1 MKEIRKEESS
11 MFEVE
16 LEAKS
21 KEESIKLACEKL
33 NASESEI
40 VYHVEEET
48 TGKLFKS
55 SIYKIKATTFTN
67 LVEKVKEYLKEV
79 IVNLGLDVQ
88 FESSIRERKI
98 NISMYADNNAI
109 LIGKDGK
116 TLKALETLA
125 KQKVQNDYGVH
136 VSVSLDVENYKEKKI
151 KNLEYMAKK
160 IAREVRST
168 KVEATLENM
177 NSFERR
183 VVHNIL
189 TDFKGVTTISEGEE
203 PNRHVIIKPTDN

>member
-1 MKEIRKEESS
+1 

-16 LEAKS
+16 LEAKT
-21 KEESIKLACEKL
+21 KEEAIKLATEKL

-40 VYHVEEET
+40 IYHVEEEI

-55 SIYKIKATTFTN
+55 SNYKIKAITLTD
-67 LVEKVKEYLKEV
+67 LVEQIKEYLKA
-79 IVNLGLDVQ
+79 IIINLGLEVQ
-88 FESSIRERKI
+88 FESSIRDRKI
-98 NISMYADNNAI
+98 NVAMYADNNAI

-116 TLKALETLA
+116 TLKALETLV
-125 KQKVQNDYGVH
+125 KQKVLNTYGVH
-136 VSVSLDVENYKEKKI
+136 ITISLDVENYKEKRI

-183 VVHNIL
+183 IVHNIL
-189 TDFKGVTTISEGEE
+189 TDFKGVETTSEGEE
-203 PNRHVIIKPTDN
+203 QNRHVIIKPTD

>member
-1 MKEIRKEESS
+1 

-21 KEESIKLACEKL
+21 KEEAVRLACEKL
-33 NASESEI
+33 NASENEI

-55 SIYKIKATTFTN
+55 STYKIKATTFTN
-67 LVEKVKEYLKEV
+67 LVEQVKEFLKEV
-79 IVNLGLDVQ
+79 IINLGLDVQ
-88 FESSIRERKI
+88 FESSIRERKM

-116 TLKALETLA
+116 TLKALETLV

-136 VSVSLDVENYKEKKI
+136 VSISLDVENYKEKKI

-189 TDFKGVTTISEGEE
+189 TDFKGVKTISEGEE

>member
-1 MKEIRKEESS
+1 

-16 LEAKS
+16 LEAKN
-21 KEESIKLACEKL
+21 KEEAIRLACEKL

-40 VYHVEEET
+40 VYHIEEET

-55 SIYKIKATTFTN
+55 STYKIKATTYTN
-67 LVEKVKEYLKEV
+67 LVEQIKDFLKEV
-79 IVNLGLDVQ
+79 IINLGLDVQ

-136 VSVSLDVENYKEKKI
+136 VSISLDVENYKEKKI

>member
-1 MKEIRKEESS
+1 MN
-11 MFEVE
+11 EVI
-16 LEAKS
+16 LEAKT
-21 KEESIKLACEKL
+21 KEEAIKLATEKL

-40 VYHVEEET
+40 IYHVEEEI

-55 SIYKIKATTFTN
+55 SNYKIKAITLTD
-67 LVEKVKEYLKEV
+67 LVEQIKEYLKA
-79 IVNLGLDVQ
+79 IIINLGLEVQ
-88 FESSIRERKI
+88 FESSIRDRKI
-98 NISMYADNNAI
+98 NVAMYADNNAI

-116 TLKALETLA
+116 TLKALETLV
-125 KQKVQNDYGVH
+125 KQKVLNTYGVH
-136 VSVSLDVENYKEKKI
+136 ITISLDVENYKEKRI

-183 VVHNIL
+183 IVHNIL
-189 TDFKGVTTISEGEE
+189 TDFKGVETTSEGEE
-203 PNRHVIIKPTDN
+203 PNRHVIIKPTD

>member
-1 MKEIRKEESS
+1 MN
-11 MFEVE
+11 EVV
-16 LEAKS
+16 LEAKT
-21 KEESIKLACEKL
+21 KEEAIKLATEKL

-40 VYHVEEET
+40 VYHIDEEVS
-48 TGKLFKS
+48 GRLFKS
-55 SIYKIKATTFTN
+55 STYKIKAITLID
-67 LVEKVKEYLKEV
+67 LVEEIKEYLKE
-79 IVNLGLDVQ
+79 IITNLGLDVQ

-98 NISMYADNNAI
+98 SITMYADNNAI
-109 LIGKDGK
+109 LIGKNGQ

-125 KQKVQNDYGVH
+125 KQKAQNAYNVH
-136 VSVSLDVENYKEKKI
+136 INLSLDVENYKEKRI

-183 VVHNIL
+183 IVHNVL

>member
-1 MKEIRKEESS
+1 
-11 MFEVE
+11 MFEVNV
-16 LEAKS
+16 EAKS
-21 KEESIKLACEKL
+21 KEEAIRLACEKL

-40 VYHVEEET
+40 VYHIEEET

-67 LVEKVKEYLKEV
+67 LVEQMKEYLKEV

-116 TLKALETLA
+116 TLKALETLV
-125 KQKVQNDYGVH
+125 KQKVLNDYGVH
-136 VSVSLDVENYKEKKI
+136 VSISLDVENYKEKKI

>member
-1 MKEIRKEESS
+1 

-16 LEAKS
+16 LEAKT
-21 KEESIKLACEKL
+21 KEEAIKLATEKL

-40 VYHVEEET
+40 IYHVEEEI

-55 SIYKIKATTFTN
+55 SNYKIKAITLTD
-67 LVEKVKEYLKEV
+67 LVEQIKEYLKA
-79 IVNLGLDVQ
+79 IIINLGLEVQ
-88 FESSIRERKI
+88 FESSIRDRKI
-98 NISMYADNNAI
+98 SVAMYADNNAI

-116 TLKALETLA
+116 TLKALETLV
-125 KQKVQNDYGVH
+125 KQKVLNTYGVH
-136 VSVSLDVENYKEKKI
+136 ITISLDVENYKEKRI

-183 VVHNIL
+183 IVHNIL
-189 TDFKGVTTISEGEE
+189 TDFKGVETTSEGEE

>member
-1 MKEIRKEESS
+1 

-21 KEESIKLACEKL
+21 KEEAIRLACEKL
-33 NASESEI
+33 NACESEI
-40 VYHVEEET
+40 VYHIEEET

-67 LVEKVKEYLKEV
+67 LVEQIKDFLKEV
-79 IVNLGLDVQ
+79 IINLGLDVQ

-136 VSVSLDVENYKEKKI
+136 VSISLDVENYKEKKI

-203 PNRHVIIKPTDN
+203 PNRHIIIKPTDN

>member
-1 MKEIRKEESS
+1 

-16 LEAKS
+16 LEAKT
-21 KEESIKLACEKL
+21 KEEAIKLATEKL

-40 VYHVEEET
+40 IYHVEEEI

-55 SIYKIKATTFTN
+55 SNYKIKAITLTD
-67 LVEKVKEYLKEV
+67 LVEQIKEYLKA
-79 IVNLGLDVQ
+79 IIINLGLEVQ
-88 FESSIRERKI
+88 FESSIRDRKI
-98 NISMYADNNAI
+98 NVAMYADNNAI

-116 TLKALETLA
+116 TLKALETLV
-125 KQKVQNDYGVH
+125 KQKVLNTYGVH
-136 VSVSLDVENYKEKKI
+136 ITISLDVENYKEKRI

-183 VVHNIL
+183 IVHNIL
-189 TDFKGVTTISEGEE
+189 TDFKGVETTSEGEE

>member
-1 MKEIRKEESS
+1 

-21 KEESIKLACEKL
+21 KEEAIRLACEKL
-33 NASESEI
+33 NASENEI
-40 VYHVEEET
+40 IYHIKEET
-48 TGKLFKS
+48 TGRIFKS
-55 SIYKIKATTFTN
+55 SNFKIKATTFTN
-67 LVEKVKEYLKEV
+67 LVEDIKEYLKEV
-79 IVNLGLDVQ
+79 IINLGLDVQ

-116 TLKALETLA
+116 TLKALEILT
-125 KQKVQNDYGVH
+125 KQKVQNEYGI
-136 VSVSLDVENYKEKKI
+136 SINLSLDVENYKEKKI

-168 KVEATLENM
+168 KVEVTLENM

-183 VVHNIL
+183 VIHNIL

>member
-1 MKEIRKEESS
+1 

-21 KEESIKLACEKL
+21 KEEAIRLACEKL

-40 VYHVEEET
+40 VYHIEEET

-67 LVEKVKEYLKEV
+67 LVEQIKDFLKEV
-79 IVNLGLDVQ
+79 IINLGLDVQ

-136 VSVSLDVENYKEKKI
+136 VSISLDVENYKEKKI

>member
-1 MKEIRKEESS
+1 

-16 LEAKS
+16 FEAKT
-21 KEESIKLACEKL
+21 KEEALKLATEKL

-40 VYHVEEET
+40 IYHVEEEIT
-48 TGKLFKS
+48 SKLFKS
-55 SIYKIKATTFTN
+55 SNYKIKAITLTD
-67 LVEKVKEYLKEV
+67 LVEQIKEYLKA
-79 IVNLGLDVQ
+79 IIINLGLEVQ
-88 FESSIRERKI
+88 FESSIRDRKI
-98 NISMYADNNAI
+98 NVAMYADNNAI

-116 TLKALETLA
+116 TLKALETLV
-125 KQKVQNDYGVH
+125 KQKVLNTYGVH
-136 VSVSLDVENYKEKKI
+136 ITISLDVENYKEKRI

-183 VVHNIL
+183 IVHNIL
-189 TDFKGVTTISEGEE
+189 TNFKGVETISEGDE
-203 PNRHVIIKPTDN
+203 PNRHVIIKPTD

>member
-1 MKEIRKEESS
+1 ML
-11 MFEVE
+11 EVV

-21 KEESIKLACEKL
+21 KEEAIRLATEQL

-40 VYHVEEET
+40 VYHIEEET
-48 TGKLFKS
+48 TGRLFKS
-55 SIYKIKATTFTN
+55 STFTIKATTLIN
-67 LVEKVKEYLKEV
+67 LVENIKEYLKEV
-79 IVNLGLDVQ
+79 IVPLGLDVQ

-98 NISMYADNNAI
+98 NIAMYADNNAI
-109 LIGKDGK
+109 LIGKNGQ

-125 KQKVQNDYGVH
+125 KQKVQNDYNFH
-136 VSVSLDVENYKEKKI
+136 ISLSLDVENYKEKRI

-183 VVHNIL
+183 IVHNVL

>member
-1 MKEIRKEESS
+1 

-16 LEAKS
+16 LEAKT
-21 KEESIKLACEKL
+21 KEEAIKLATEKL

-40 VYHVEEET
+40 IYHVEEEI

-55 SIYKIKATTFTN
+55 SNYKIKAITLTD
-67 LVEKVKEYLKEV
+67 LVEQIKEYLKA
-79 IVNLGLDVQ
+79 IIINLGLEVQ
-88 FESSIRERKI
+88 FESSIRDRKI
-98 NISMYADNNAI
+98 NVAMYADNNAI

-116 TLKALETLA
+116 TLKALETLV
-125 KQKVQNDYGVH
+125 KQKVLNTYGVH
-136 VSVSLDVENYKEKKI
+136 ITISLDVENYKEKRI

-183 VVHNIL
+183 IVHNIL
-189 TDFKGVTTISEGEE
+189 TDFKGVETTSEGEE
-203 PNRHVIIKPTDN
+203 PNRHVIIKPTD

>member
-1 MKEIRKEESS
+1 
-11 MFEVE
+11 MFEVNV
-16 LEAKS
+16 EAKS
-21 KEESIKLACEKL
+21 KEESIRLACEKL

-40 VYHVEEET
+40 VYHIEEET

-67 LVEKVKEYLKEV
+67 LVEQMKEYLKEV

-116 TLKALETLA
+116 TLKALETLV
-125 KQKVQNDYGVH
+125 KQKVLNDYGVH
-136 VSVSLDVENYKEKKI
+136 VSISLDVENYKEKKI

>member
-1 MKEIRKEESS
+1 

-16 LEAKS
+16 LEAKT
-21 KEESIKLACEKL
+21 KEEALKLATEKL

-40 VYHVEEET
+40 IYHVEEEI

-55 SIYKIKATTFTN
+55 SNYKIKAITLTD
-67 LVEKVKEYLKEV
+67 LVEQIKEYLKA
-79 IVNLGLDVQ
+79 IIINLGLEVQ
-88 FESSIRERKI
+88 FESSIRDRKI
-98 NISMYADNNAI
+98 NVAMYADNNAI

-116 TLKALETLA
+116 TLKALETLV
-125 KQKVQNDYGVH
+125 KQKVLNTYGVH
-136 VSVSLDVENYKEKKI
+136 ITISLDVENYKEKRI

-183 VVHNIL
+183 IVHNIL
-189 TDFKGVTTISEGEE
+189 TDFKGVETTSEGEE

>member
-1 MKEIRKEESS
+1 MKEVI
-11 MFEVE
+11 

-21 KEESIKLACEKL
+21 KEEAIRLACEKL
-33 NASESEI
+33 NASEEEI
-40 VYHVEEET
+40 IYSIEEET

-55 SIYKIKATTFTN
+55 TNYKIKANTLTN
-67 LVEKVKEYLKEV
+67 LVEEVKDYLKEV

-88 FESSIRERKI
+88 FESSLRDRKI
-98 NISMYADNNAI
+98 NIKMYADNNAI

-125 KQKVQNDYGVH
+125 KQKIKNDYNYSIGLY
-136 VSVSLDVENYKEKKI
+136 LDVEDYKEKRI
-151 KNLEYMAKK
+151 KNLEYLAKK
-160 IAREVRST
+160 VAREVRTT

-183 VVHNIL
+183 IVHNIL
-189 TDFKGVTTISEGEE
+189 TDFKGVTTTSEGEE
-203 PNRHVIIKPTDN
+203 PNRHVIIKPIDN

>member
-1 MKEIRKEESS
+1 MKE
-11 MFEVE
+11 VV
-16 LEAKS
+16 LEAKTR
-21 KEESIKLACEKL
+21 EEAIKLATEKL

-40 VYHVEEET
+40 VYHIEEET
-48 TGKLFKS
+48 SGRLFKS
-55 SIYKIKATTFTN
+55 STYKIKAITLID
-67 LVEKVKEYLKEV
+67 LVENIKDYLKEV
-79 IVNLGLDVQ
+79 ITNLGLDVQ
-88 FESSIRERKI
+88 FESSIRERR
-98 NISMYADNNAI
+98 ISITMYADNNAI
-109 LIGKDGK
+109 LIGKNGQ

-125 KQKVQNDYGVH
+125 KQKVQNDYSVH
-136 VSVSLDVENYKEKKI
+136 INLNLDVENYKEKRI

-183 VVHNIL
+183 IVHNVL

>member
-1 MKEIRKEESS
+1 M
-11 MFEVE
+11 
-16 LEAKS
+16 
-21 KEESIKLACEKL
+21 
-33 NASESEI
+33 
-40 VYHVEEET
+40 
-48 TGKLFKS
+48 
-55 SIYKIKATTFTN
+55 
-67 LVEKVKEYLKEV
+67 
-79 IVNLGLDVQ
+79 
-88 FESSIRERKI
+88 

-136 VSVSLDVENYKEKKI
+136 VSISLDVENYKEKKI

-160 IAREVRST
+160 VAREVRST

-189 TDFKGVTTISEGEE
+189 TDFKGVKTISEGEE

>member
-1 MKEIRKEESS
+1 MN
-11 MFEVE
+11 EVV
-16 LEAKS
+16 LEAKT
-21 KEESIKLACEKL
+21 KEEAIKLATEKL

-40 VYHVEEET
+40 VYHIDEEVS
-48 TGKLFKS
+48 GRLFKS
-55 SIYKIKATTFTN
+55 STYKIKAITLID
-67 LVEKVKEYLKEV
+67 LVEEIKEYLKE
-79 IVNLGLDVQ
+79 IITNLGLDVQ
-88 FESSIRERKI
+88 FESSIRERR
-98 NISMYADNNAI
+98 ISITMYADNNAI
-109 LIGKDGK
+109 LIGKNGQ

-125 KQKVQNDYGVH
+125 KQKVQNAYNVH
-136 VSVSLDVENYKEKKI
+136 INLSLDVENYKEKRI

-183 VVHNIL
+183 IVHNVL